1 MFNLG
6 VISLGQGDLDDAGR
20 WFERVVSESPGAADT
35 HVNLGIVRQR
45 EGRLDEALACFR
57 RALALEPGFAT
68 AGANLAAALIVL
80 GRNPEAVAQLR
91 ENLRRNENDGWT
103 WGTLADALFQ
113 TGELDEAARAAA
125 RARALDAGSPASY
138 SVLALV
144 HTVRGDTAAAI
155 AALQEGFERTGASGL
170 LGMLAH
176 QLRRTCDWQAWR
188 VAWDEVA
195 RRLDREADLGSP
207 FWLMLEA
214 TTAGQQLDYTRRW
227 AEANFKALQA
237 TRARSARETARERE
251 AGRPGHARRV
261 RVGYL
266 SSEFHEHAIA
276 HLLAGVLEAHD
287 RARFEIY
294 AYSYGP
300 EDASPMRARLNR
312 ACEHFVDIARE
323 PDDTAARRIEEDALD
338 LLVDLKGYTMGART
352 GILARRPCP
361 VQVNW
366 LGYPGTMGAPFIDW
380 LIADDYVIP
389 PGHESGYSERIAR
402 MKHCWQSNDRLRPM
416 LAPLTRSE
424 YGLPGQGFVFC
435 CFAQAAKITPHVYAR
450 WMSLLNTVPG
460 SVLWLAEDNALAT
473 RNLRAA
479 AAGHG
484 VASERIV
491 FAPRAPFAQYL
502 ARYCVADLAL
512 DTFPYTSHST
522 GSDALWRGCPLVA
535 LTGETFA
542 SRVSGSILAHAGL
555 PELITNSLEEYEQL
569 ARTLATQPRLTS
581 GVRSRVAAA
590 RESSLF
596 DVESLTRDLEGVYL
610 GICME

>member
-1 MFNLG
+1 M
-6 VISLGQGDLDDAGR
+6 
-20 WFERVVSESPGAADT
+20 
-35 HVNLGIVRQR
+35 
-45 EGRLDEALACFR
+45 
-57 RALALEPGFAT
+57 
-68 AGANLAAALIVL
+68 
-80 GRNPEAVAQLR
+80 
-91 ENLRRNENDGWT
+91 
-103 WGTLADALFQ
+103 
-113 TGELDEAARAAA
+113 
-125 RARALDAGSPASY
+125 
-138 SVLALV
+138 
-144 HTVRGDTAAAI
+144 
-155 AALQEGFERTGASGL
+155 
-170 LGMLAH
+170 
-176 QLRRTCDWQAWR
+176 
-188 VAWDEVA
+188 
-195 RRLDREADLGSP
+195 
-207 FWLMLEA
+207 
-214 TTAGQQLDYTRRW
+214 
-227 AEANFKALQA
+227 
-237 TRARSARETARERE
+237 
-251 AGRPGHARRV
+251 

-300 EDASPMRARLNR
+300 EDASPMRARLNQ

-338 LLVDLKGYTMGART
+338 ILVDLKGYTMGART

-380 LIADDYVIP
+380 LIADRYVIP
-389 PGHESGYSERIAR
+389 PGQESGYSERIAR

-424 YGLPGQGFVFC
+424 YGLPDQGFVFC
-435 CFAQAAKITPHVYAR
+435 CFAQAAKITPDVYAR

-460 SVLWLAEDNALAT
+460 SVLWLAEDNELAT

-479 AAGHG
+479 AAEHG

-535 LTGETFA
+535 LAGETFA
-542 SRVSGSILAHAGL
+542 ARVSGSILAHAGL

-569 ARTLATQPRLTS
+569 ARTLATQPQLTS
-581 GVRSRVAAA
+581 GMRSRVAAA

-610 GICME
+610 ARRFCYGNAFCPGDAAKKTGAEAPVYRKHNPGSE